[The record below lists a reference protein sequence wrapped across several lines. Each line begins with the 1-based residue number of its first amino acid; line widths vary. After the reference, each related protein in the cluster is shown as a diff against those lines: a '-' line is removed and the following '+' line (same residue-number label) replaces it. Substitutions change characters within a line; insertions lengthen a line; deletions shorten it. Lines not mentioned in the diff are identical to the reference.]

1 MSLEDLSRWQF
12 ALTIVFHM
20 IFPSITV
27 GLSIFLSIVY
37 AVYWR
42 TKKPIYLQMFR
53 FWRRIFAV
61 GFALG
66 VVAGA
71 VITFEMGLNWG
82 VFGAKTGPIIGPII
96 GMEVVT
102 AFFVEA
108 GFIGILLY
116 GESRVRKGTMF
127 ASTVMVAI
135 GTILSTTW
143 ILVANSWMQTPAGY
157 AMKNGQ
163 FVPTDWMKVI
173 FNPSFGLRFTH
184 MFLAA
189 LVAASLFLVGLSA
202 YYLVK
207 GRSVGFA
214 RRSLSIGLGVATLL
228 LPLQLMVGDTLAA
241 TVVAPHQLTKLEAI
255 EGNWTSTN
263 TGWNI
268 FVIPDQEAQRNLVQI
283 SVPWLGSAI
292 AKDPTGHRP
301 TPGLLNTPKADQPNM
316 AATFWGFRIM
326 FFGSLFMFASIF
338 VGMILRIRNKLWESR
353 RFHKYLMWTTPVGIL
368 TILAGWVTSE
378 AGRQPWVV
386 YGLLRTSTAVSH
398 LASGEL
404 VFSVIGFV
412 ALYLAL
418 LVAFIAYVVRTM
430 KIGPERDDPRLDG
443 IEPHVPLLDE
453 PLDEIDELERIKT
466 AGLADA
472 LEVSAK

>member
-12 ALTIVFHM
+12 ALTIIFHM
-20 IFPSITV
+20 IFPAITV

-37 AVYWR
+37 AMYWR

-82 VFGAKTGPIIGPII
+82 VFGAKTGAIIGPII

-108 GFIGILLY
+108 GFIGIMLY
-116 GESRVRKGTMF
+116 GDSRVRKGTMF

-135 GTILSTTW
+135 GTLLSTTW
-143 ILVANSWMQTPAGY
+143 IMVANSWMQTPAGF
-157 AMKNGQ
+157 AIVNGN
-163 FVPTDWMKVI
+163 FVPTDWWQVI

-184 MFLAA
+184 MVIGA
-189 LVAASLFLVGLSA
+189 LVASSLFITGLSA

-207 GRSVGFA
+207 GRAVGLA

-228 LPLQLMVGDTLAA
+228 LPLQLYVGDAVA
-241 TVVAPHQLTKLEAI
+241 SDVVAHYQFPKLLAI

-263 TGWNI
+263 TGWNL
-268 FVIPDQEAQRNLVQI
+268 FVIPDQQTQTNLVQI
-283 SVPWLGSAI
+283 TVPWLESAI
-292 AKDPTGHRP
+292 GKDLTGHTP
-301 TPGLLNTPKADQPNM
+301 IPGLSTIPKADQPAM
-316 AATFWGFRIM
+316 APTFWGFRIM
-326 FFGSLFMFASIF
+326 FYSSLFMFASIF
-338 VGMILRIRNKLWESR
+338 IGMILRIRNKLWEAK
-353 RFHKYLMWTTPVGIL
+353 RFHKYLLWTTPAGIVA
-368 TILAGWVTSE
+368 ILAGWVTSE

-386 YGLLRTSTAVSH
+386 YGQLRTSTAVSH

-412 ALYLAL
+412 AIYLAL
-418 LVAFIAYVVRTM
+418 LVTFIVYVVRTV

-453 PLDEIDELERIKT
+453 PLDQIDELERIIT
-466 AGLADA
+466 VESADE
-472 LEVSAK
+472 LKVSVK